1 MAGVARRRHEAAG
14 DAHSLALQTTMKE
27 YVESFERLK
36 ALTDLQPFS
45 WSTLLCQ
52 PLTPRWF
59 FLQAEAAESGSDV
72 PYLRSWEIGQDRPDL
87 LADVASGYEYFTGG
101 APAT

>member
-1 MAGVARRRHEAAG
+1 MVH
-14 DAHSLALQTTMKE
+14 LTLQ
-27 YVESFERLK
+27 
-36 ALTDLQPFS
+36 ATDP
-45 WSTLLCQ
+45 TVV
-52 PLTPRWF
+52 
-59 FLQAEAAESGSDV
+59 FLQAEAAEAGSDV